1 MRWTIGVL
9 AILAVVAAVV
19 FSWPHEEEEPF
30 LFSSEAPN
38 VGTGSPPLLPLEEP
52 LEATL
57 FLAHGAGAVGDPY
70 RFCLL
75 SGSGQGRPSCL
86 FDVSLVG
93 AQGELVSGDWYRVT
107 ARFSG
112 APDERGE
119 VVGQLVSSSPPD
131 RVRLAGQPQVR
142 QSRFIE
148 TSEALSNWAVA
159 HKVSGYLRAEGA
171 YVWYL
176 SDEATQ
182 AARRAGLGRIIAVW
196 ADGG

>member
-9 AILAVVAAVV
+9 AMLAVAAAVV

-75 SGSGQGRPSCL
+75 AGSGQGRPSCL

-93 AQGELVSGDWYRVT
+93 AEGELVSGDWYRVT
-107 ARFSG
+107 ASFNG
-112 APDERGE
+112 APDESGAIVGE
-119 VVGQLVSSSPPD
+119 LLSTSSPDGVRLVGQ
-131 RVRLAGQPQVR
+131 AQVR
-142 QSRFIE
+142 QSRFFE
-148 TSEALSNWAVA
+148 PSEALSNWAVA
-159 HKVSGYLRAEGA
+159 HKVNGYLRAEGA

-176 SDEATQ
+176 NEEATQ

-196 ADGG
+196 ADNG